1 MQYNGAFVIL
11 VSLSHEIW
19 PCPDNTATLLMS
31 PNFYD
36 LLVTV
41 LTGFWLTEK
50 EIR

>member
-1 MQYNGAFVIL
+1 MYGAFVIPVGL
-11 VSLSHEIW
+11 GHEIW
-19 PCPDNTATLLMS
+19 PCPSNTTTLLML

-41 LTGFWLTEK
+41 LTGFDFTEK